1 MIGTYCTAHELSL
14 INCIKIFLG
23 VKTMQTT
30 RLIKTLLFVLGLML
44 VLSGCGPAPT
54 QETPDTELALE
65 SFTPI
70 VSATGEVV
78 PEQTALLS
86 AKTAG
91 VVAEVLV
98 AEGDAVEAD
107 QVLMRLEGA
116 EKLQAAVAAARF
128 ELANAQY
135 ALDSLYEDTNLQA
148 AQALQTKDEAEKALE
163 DLLNPE
169 LQQALALEAIA
180 DAKKAVE
187 QAERRYRTV
196 ISRADQAD
204 IDAQR
209 AQVVLAKDALDKAK
223 EDFEPYEDKPE
234 DNLVRANF
242 QAKLAAAQQVYD
254 AAVRRLNALEGTGSE
269 ADIAVAEADL
279 ATAQAQVIEAEREW
293 ERVKVGPN
301 PADVALLEARIETAA
316 EDYEIYRNGPDP
328 DDIALAEARL
338 SNANEQF
345 TAAEAALADLELVA
359 PFNGVVSEL
368 NINPSEWVSPGVPVL
383 LLADLD
389 HLRIE
394 TTDLGEIDVA
404 QIAVGDIGI
413 ITFDALPEVVI
424 NGTIISIAPKAA
436 EGSGVNYT
444 VVLEM
449 DEVPD
454 ELRWGMTAFVDI
466 ELE

>member
-1 MIGTYCTAHELSL
+1 
-14 INCIKIFLG
+14 
-23 VKTMQTT
+23 
-30 RLIKTLLFVLGLML
+30 
-44 VLSGCGPAPT
+44 
-54 QETPDTELALE
+54 
-65 SFTPI
+65 
-70 VSATGEVV
+70 
-78 PEQTALLS
+78 
-86 AKTAG
+86 
-91 VVAEVLV
+91 
-98 AEGDAVEAD
+98 
-107 QVLMRLEGA
+107 
-116 EKLQAAVAAARF
+116 
-128 ELANAQY
+128 
-135 ALDSLYEDTNLQA
+135 
-148 AQALQTKDEAEKALE
+148 
-163 DLLNPE
+163 
-169 LQQALALEAIA
+169 
-180 DAKKAVE
+180 
-187 QAERRYRTV
+187 
-196 ISRADQAD
+196 
-204 IDAQR
+204 
-209 AQVVLAKDALDKAK
+209 LAKDALDKAK